1 MGATIRVTS
10 DFTDGTSKNISI
22 GEIAVTAINENTIK
36 QQVAKLNN
44 ATTREEEYPGF
55 TTGFVSTAGANFA
68 SISAVEIITVNR
80 TVIF

>member
-10 DFTDGTSKNISI
+10 DFTDGTNKNISI
-22 GEIAVTAINENTIK
+22 GEIEVTAINENKIK

-44 ATTREEEYPGF
+44 ATTREDEYPGF

>member
-22 GEIAVTAINENTIK
+22 GEIAVTAINETTIK
-36 QQVAKLNN
+36 QQVAKLND
-44 ATTREEEYPGF
+44 AMQRETNYPGC
-55 TTGFVSTAGANFA
+55 TEGFVSTAGAKFA

>member
-1 MGATIRVTS
+1 MGANIKVTTA
-10 DFTDGTSKNISI
+10 FTDGTNKAVSI
-22 GEIAVTAINENTIK
+22 GEIAVTAINENKIK

-68 SISAVEIITVNR
+68 SISAVEIITINR